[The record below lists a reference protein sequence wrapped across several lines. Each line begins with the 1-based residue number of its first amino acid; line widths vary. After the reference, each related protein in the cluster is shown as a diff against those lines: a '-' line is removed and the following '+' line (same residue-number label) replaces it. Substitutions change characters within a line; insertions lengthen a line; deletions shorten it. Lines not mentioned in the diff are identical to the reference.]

1 MEPRCVPHQDEAITR
16 LGNALEADSCGRPFD
31 MVKDDVLLA
40 WRHSPHKDT
49 LGFYGVGS
57 PTHQPESVV
66 FNRVLADCLVKVS
79 SVGSRQ
85 GRPKKTISTPPR
97 ISPTGTYTSPQLCK
111 PFILNRQALQ
121 SELQLMPYVKQQL
134 EPGKAFETV
143 YCPDRPDPSDPFGV
157 KRQLEIGMSRSRDFN
172 PKKVPNDL
180 RRRHWY
186 CPMDCN
192 EGRNGCTQF
201 EWARYKLDPRP
212 HNKEFRDWL
221 QKQRKIKS
229 TEPKDY
235 DELYERFLKCF
246 ELKPSPDPLCKIYE
260 DCCRPKKSRKE
271 DNQGGGDGH
280 RGNGDGQQPE
290 GPGES
295 PPDQGIP
302 NNVDK
307 PGTAK
312 EKEDNEKGNNEGAD
326 ETGDNKD
333 KGDGNDK
340 NKVVEMDKHKN
351 KFINEDKDKDNIKK
365 RVVEKKKN
373 KDVNKDKDKD
383 ISKDQDDD
391 EFKNIDK
398 NKNESKNKNKDRHKN
413 KKKNKNE
420 EKVNEDENFKIEKRK
435 PESDVIKKEIPKRDI
450 PIPNEPVFEKGR
462 PSVIPYTPSEK
473 NSVRPSKVEPALSNT
488 QLEPPTIDYDKFVP
502 VIRKDKVKVPPK
514 KKKKVRNKDGER
526 NEKIEKIKKICQPC
540 PPQGCQCEICHFMDR
555 QKEPE
560 APFMRNMRRAE
571 QKRQLRAYYRQM
583 CHREYIQNRCREEY
597 RAPRH
602 KCDPIY
608 CENYLCRNP
617 RLAEHCDCLGAVQD
631 LQKLI
636 SGDKDNKDCSRLLH
650 RIENL
655 RRRVCQRMCD
665 CILG

>member
-229 TEPKDY
+229 TEPK
-235 DELYERFLKCF
+235 E
-246 ELKPSPDPLCKIYE
+246 
-260 DCCRPKKSRKE
+260 
-271 DNQGGGDGH
+271 
-280 RGNGDGQQPE
+280 
-290 GPGES
+290 
-295 PPDQGIP
+295 
-302 NNVDK
+302 
-307 PGTAK
+307 
-312 EKEDNEKGNNEGAD
+312 
-326 ETGDNKD
+326 
-333 KGDGNDK
+333 
-340 NKVVEMDKHKN
+340 
-351 KFINEDKDKDNIKK
+351 
-365 RVVEKKKN
+365 
-373 KDVNKDKDKD
+373 
-383 ISKDQDDD
+383 
-391 EFKNIDK
+391 
-398 NKNESKNKNKDRHKN
+398 
-413 KKKNKNE
+413 
-420 EKVNEDENFKIEKRK
+420 
-435 PESDVIKKEIPKRDI
+435 
-450 PIPNEPVFEKGR
+450 
-462 PSVIPYTPSEK
+462 
-473 NSVRPSKVEPALSNT
+473 
-488 QLEPPTIDYDKFVP
+488 
-502 VIRKDKVKVPPK
+502 
-514 KKKKVRNKDGER
+514 
-526 NEKIEKIKKICQPC
+526 
-540 PPQGCQCEICHFMDR
+540 
-555 QKEPE
+555 
-560 APFMRNMRRAE
+560 
-571 QKRQLRAYYRQM
+571 
-583 CHREYIQNRCREEY
+583 
-597 RAPRH
+597 
-602 KCDPIY
+602 
-608 CENYLCRNP
+608 
-617 RLAEHCDCLGAVQD
+617 
-631 LQKLI
+631 
-636 SGDKDNKDCSRLLH
+636 
-650 RIENL
+650 
-655 RRRVCQRMCD
+655 
-665 CILG
+665 